1 MTNKDMNK
9 HIAFIGGGNM
19 ARSLIGGMITNGWPV
34 DRIHV
39 SDKADDQLATLST
52 CFPGIRTYRENA
64 EAVAQADIIV
74 LAVKPQILAMVA
86 RELAPSIDASRHLL
100 ISIAAG
106 LHSSDIDRWLGGNK
120 AVVRCMPN
128 TPALVQSGATGLY
141 ANELVS
147 DEQRNQA
154 ESVLRS
160 VGSTLW
166 VDDESLIDAVTA
178 VSGSGPAY
186 LFLVMEAME
195 EAGVQL
201 GLDREAARLLSIET
215 AFGAAKLAL
224 ESDDDPA
231 TLRRKVSS
239 PGGTTEQAIKVMEDK
254 QLRLIFAEA
263 MKAAADRAAEL
274 AGQLGAE

>member
-19 ARSLIGGMITNGWPV
+19 ARSLIGGMINNGWPV

-39 SDKADDQLATLST
+39 SDKADDQLTTLST

-64 EAVAQADIIV
+64 EAVAQADIVV
-74 LAVKPQILAMVA
+74 LAIKPQILATVA
-86 RELAPSIDASRHLL
+86 KELAPAIDASRHLM

-106 LHSSDIDRWLGGNK
+106 LRSSDIDRWLGGNK

-166 VDDESLIDAVTA
+166 VDDESQIDAVTA

-231 TLRRKVSS
+231 TLRQKVTS
-239 PGGTTEQAIKVMEDK
+239 PGGTTEQAIKLMEDK

-274 AGQLGAE
+274 AEQLGAE

>member
-1 MTNKDMNK
+1 
-9 HIAFIGGGNM
+9 
-19 ARSLIGGMITNGWPV
+19 
-34 DRIHV
+34 
-39 SDKADDQLATLST
+39 QLTTLST

-64 EAVAQADIIV
+64 EAVAQADIVV
-74 LAVKPQILAMVA
+74 LAVKPQILATVA
-86 RELAPSIDASRHLL
+86 RELAPSIDASRHLM

-106 LHSSDIDRWLGGNK
+106 LRSSDIDRWLGGNK

-166 VDDESLIDAVTA
+166 VDDESQIDAVTA

-231 TLRRKVSS
+231 TLRQKVTS
-239 PGGTTEQAIKVMEDK
+239 PGGTTEQAIKLMEDK

-274 AGQLGAE
+274 AEQLGAE

>member
-1 MTNKDMNK
+1 MNK

-19 ARSLIGGMITNGWPV
+19 ARSLIGGMINNGWPV
-34 DRIHV
+34 EMIHA
-39 SDKADDQLATLST
+39 SDKSTEQLTTLST
-52 CFPGIRTYRENA
+52 CFPGIRTYSDNA
-64 EAVAQADIIV
+64 EAAAQADIIV
-74 LAVKPQILAMVA
+74 LAVKPQILSVVA
-86 RELAPSIDASRHLL
+86 KELAPAIDAGRHLI

-106 LHSSDIDRWLGGNK
+106 LRSGDIDRWLGGNK

-128 TPALVQSGATGLY
+128 TPALVQSGATGLF

-147 DEQRNQA
+147 EEQRNQA

-166 VDDESLIDAVTA
+166 VKDESLIDSVTA

-231 TLRRKVSS
+231 TLRQKVTS
-239 PGGTTEQAIKVMEDK
+239 PGGTTEQALKVMEDK
-254 QLRLIFAEA
+254 QLRLIFDEA
-263 MKAAADRAAEL
+263 MKAAANRAAEL
-274 AGQLGAE
+274 AEQLGAE

>member
-1 MTNKDMNK
+1 MNNT
-9 HIAFIGGGNM
+9 IAFIGGGNM
-19 ARSLIGGMITNGWPV
+19 ARSLIGGMISNGWPV
-34 DRIHV
+34 EHIHV
-39 SDKADDQLATLST
+39 ADNSKEQLTTVST
-52 CFPGIRTYRENA
+52 CFPGIHTHLDNA
-64 EAVAQADIIV
+64 EAVQQANIVV
-74 LAVKPQILAMVA
+74 LAIKPQVLGAVA
-86 RELAPSIDASRHLL
+86 KDLAPAIDASRHLV

-106 LHSSDIDRWLGGNK
+106 LRSGDIDRWLGGNK
-120 AVVRCMPN
+120 AIVRCMPN
-128 TPALVQSGATGLY
+128 TPALVQSGATGLF

-147 DEQRNQA
+147 DEQCNQA

-166 VDDESLIDAVTA
+166 VKEEAQIDAVTA

-186 LFLVMEAME
+186 FFLIMEAME
-195 EAGVQL
+195 EAGVAL

-224 ESDDDPA
+224 ESDDTPA
-231 TLRRKVSS
+231 ALRQKVTS

-254 QLRLIFAEA
+254 QLQQIFAEA

-274 AGQLGAE
+274 AEQLGAE